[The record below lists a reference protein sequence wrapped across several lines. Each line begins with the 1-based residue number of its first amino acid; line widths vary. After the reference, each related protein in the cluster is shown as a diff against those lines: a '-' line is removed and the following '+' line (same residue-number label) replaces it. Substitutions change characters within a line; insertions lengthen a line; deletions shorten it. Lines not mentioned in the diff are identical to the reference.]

1 MEYRYLGRTGLKVS
15 ELCLGTMTFGR
26 EADEAASFAMLDRFA
41 DAGGTF
47 LDTANTYAQGA
58 SEEIL
63 GRWLDARG
71 CREDLVVATKVR
83 FVVGEGP
90 NDAGLSR
97 KHVLRQV
104 EASLSRLGLDYVD
117 LLQVH
122 SWDPGT
128 PLEETLGTLDRLVR
142 DGRVRYLGASNYA
155 GWHLERAI
163 ALAGCRG
170 WEPFSSLQPQYNLLT
185 RGIELE
191 VLPVCREHE
200 VAVIPWG
207 PLAGGW
213 LTGKHTRESGAASG
227 SRVETA
233 RPTMSEHWSKR
244 AGERT
249 WAVVDAVREIAAAR
263 GVSAGQVAL
272 NWLRAQ
278 PDVTAPILGARTP
291 EQLDDNLACL
301 AWRPSDDELRRLDE
315 VSAPERP
322 YPYEFLDRSAGDRLR
337 SHGSAPG
344 ARPPG

>member
-1 MEYRYLGRTGLKVS
+1 MDYRYLGSTGLKVS

-26 EADEAASFAMLDRFA
+26 EAEEAAAFAMLDRFA
-41 DAGGTF
+41 ELGGNF

-63 GRWLDARG
+63 GRWVRARG
-71 CREDLVVATKVR
+71 NREDLVVATKVR

-104 EASLSRLGLDYVD
+104 AASLERLGMEYVD

-128 PLEETLGTLDRLVR
+128 PLEETLSTLDQLVR

-155 GWHLERAI
+155 GWHLERA
-163 ALAGCRG
+163 AATAACRG
-170 WEPFSSLQPQYNLLT
+170 WEPFRSLQPQYNLLT

-191 VLPVCREHE
+191 VLPVCRERG
-200 VAVIPWG
+200 VGVIPWG

-213 LTGKHTRESGAASG
+213 LTGKHTRESGPAAG

-249 WAVVDAVREIAAAR
+249 WAIVEAVREVAAAR
-263 GVSAGQVAL
+263 GVGTSQVAL

-278 PDVTAPILGARTP
+278 PAVTAPILGARTL
-291 EQLDDNLACL
+291 EHLDENLGCL
-301 AWRPSDDELRRLDE
+301 DWRLSEDELRRLDE

-322 YPYEFLDRSAGDRLR
+322 YPYEFLDRTAGDRLR
-337 SHGSAPG
+337 RHC
-344 ARPPG
+344 

>member
-1 MEYRYLGRTGLKVS
+1 MEYRYLGRAGLKVS

-26 EADEAASFAMLDRFA
+26 EADEAASFDMLDRFVE
-41 DAGGTF
+41 AGGNF

-63 GRWLDARG
+63 GRWAQARG
-71 CREDLVVATKVR
+71 CRDDLVIATKVR
-83 FVVGEGP
+83 FTVGDGP
-90 NDAGLSR
+90 NDVGLSR
-97 KHVLRQV
+97 KHVLRQA
-104 EASLSRLGLDYVD
+104 EASLARLGLDYVD

-128 PLEETLGTLDRLVR
+128 PLEETLSTLDQLVR

-155 GWHLERAI
+155 GRHLERAVG
-163 ALAGCRG
+163 LAERRG

-191 VLPVCREHE
+191 VLPVCREHGLG
-200 VAVIPWG
+200 VIPWG

-233 RPTMSEHWSKR
+233 RPTMSEFWGKR
-244 AGERT
+244 AGDRT
-249 WAVVDAVREIAAAR
+249 WAVIDAVRDVATSR
-263 GVSAGQVAL
+263 GVGAGQVAL

-278 PDVTAPILGARTP
+278 PAVTAPILGARTL
-291 EQLDDNLACL
+291 EQLRDNLACL
-301 AWRPSDDELRRLDE
+301 DWRLSDDELRRLDE
-315 VSAPERP
+315 VSAPDRP
-322 YPYEFLDRSAGDRLR
+322 YPYEFLDRSAGDR
-337 SHGSAPG
+337 P
-344 ARPPG
+344 RPSG